1 MVLFWPIQQELD
13 CINESGDILGKIKFN
28 GEKESYQFY
37 PNTESVTLSSDEQ
50 SRIAI
55 KLAALESG
63 QSIIPMQDDD

>member
-13 CINESGDILGKIKFN
+13 CINASGDILGKIKFN
-28 GEKESYQFY
+28 GEKECYQFF
-37 PNTESVTLSSDEQ
+37 PNTESVALSNDEQ
-50 SRIAI
+50 THIAI